1 MSRRAAL
8 GIALVVS
15 APALYEALW
24 TQTISV
30 QTAAIRF
37 LIALVA
43 CAVLVGALDS
53 AMTRHR
59 RR

>member
-1 MSRRAAL
+1 
-8 GIALVVS
+8 
-15 APALYEALW
+15 
-24 TQTISV
+24 V